1 MADPAPSDSPPLAHT
16 KATREDW
23 LRAARDVLVSDGVG
37 EVKILPLSTRLGVSR
52 SSFYWYFKSRTDLL
66 EALLAEWE
74 AHNTAT
80 IETHCALPATSI
92 AEAVCN
98 FFTCFVDPEL
108 FDQGLDFAV
117 REWAR
122 RDPGVRARID
132 SADARRIEA
141 VTAMFVR
148 QGYPADEADAR
159 ARILYFMQLGYHALD
174 VREPMELRLS
184 RIEHYLTG
192 FTGTPPNPAVVA
204 AFRARFLPE
213 GP

>member
-1 MADPAPSDSPPLAHT
+1 MAASPASETQLAHT
-16 KATREDW
+16 KATRADW

-52 SSFYWYFKSRTDLL
+52 SSFYWYFKSRPDLL

-80 IETHCALPATSI
+80 ILAHCEKPAASI
-92 AEAVCN
+92 GEAVCN
-98 FFTCFVDPEL
+98 FFTCFVDPAL

-122 RDPGVRARID
+122 RDVAVRARID
-132 SADARRIEA
+132 AADARRIA
-141 VTAMFVR
+141 SVTQMFAR
-148 QGYPADEADAR
+148 HGYSPYEADIR

-174 VREPMELRLS
+174 VREPMEARMA
-184 RIEHYLTG
+184 RIEGYLLG
-192 FTGTPPNPAVVA
+192 FTGEPPDPALLER
-204 AFRARFLPE
+204 FSARFLP
-213 GP
+213 